1 MTPSHS
7 AALVAPSLDRTPSIS
22 VRLFHAYAWIARRE
36 LLACAVVLFLTL
48 AIRAALLPWDP
59 PPLPTIHDEF
69 SYLLAAD
76 TYASGRLANPPH
88 PLWQHFETE
97 HELMQPAYAS
107 KYPPLQGLVL
117 AFGEKFFGQPWVGVY
132 LSAGLMCA
140 AICWMLQGWVAANFA
155 FLGGILF
162 ALHCGIFGYW
172 MNSYWGGAVPAIGGA
187 LVLGALVRIWRRQ
200 QALHW
205 ITLAAGLAILMHSRP
220 WEGAVL
226 GLETVAVLAWAW
238 RKFPFDFRAKSLTA
252 AIPALLLLGLSLGAV
267 AYNNRRVAGSAL
279 LLPQALYDQQYIVAP
294 NFSLLPLRPAPV
306 YRHEMMR
313 RLFNDWYVDEWR
325 TTRGDLLNTFLE
337 RLSRAYDF
345 FFGLWPL
352 LIPPLIWP
360 YPLKTTEE
368 RVTALLLAGFLLA
381 AVFPLSGFQVH
392 YAAPI
397 AGLLYVRLLQT
408 LSRLNQWRPHGRPLG
423 PAVALVF
430 TTLFV
435 YQFALDVFILFRLG
449 VEVSP
454 FALARNAMA
463 QELAGMPGQQL
474 VFVRYAPDHRVHDEW
489 VWNRADID
497 KSQTVWARAMD
508 GSEDAALLRYYP
520 DRKAWLLEPDQQP
533 VKLVPYPGSP

>member
-7 AALVAPSLDRTPSIS
+7 AALVAPSLERTPSIS
-22 VRLFHAYAWIARRE
+22 ARLFRAYEWVARRE
-36 LLACAVVLFLTL
+36 MLACAAVLVLTL
-48 AIRAALLPWDP
+48 GIRAALLPWDP

-76 TYASGRLANPPH
+76 TYTSGRMANPPH
-88 PLWQHFETE
+88 PMWQHFETE

-107 KYPPLQGLVL
+107 KYPPMQGLVL
-117 AFGEKFFGQPWVGVY
+117 AVGEKFFGQPWIGVY

-140 AICWMLQGWVAANFA
+140 IICWMLQGWVSANFA

-187 LVLGALVRIWRRQ
+187 LVLGALVRIWRKQ
-200 QALHW
+200 QAVHW

-226 GLETVAVLAWAW
+226 GLEALAVLAWAW
-238 RKFPFDFRAKSLTA
+238 RKFPVDFRAKSLAA
-252 AIPALLLLGLSLGAV
+252 AIPALLILVLALGAV

-279 LLPQALYDQQYIVAP
+279 LLPQALYDKQYIVAP

-306 YRHEMMR
+306 YRHEAMR
-313 RLFNDWYVDEWR
+313 RLFADWYVDEWR
-325 TTRGDLLNTFLE
+325 TTRGDLVNTVLE
-337 RLSRAYDF
+337 RISKAYDF

-360 YPLKTTEE
+360 YPLKSPEE
-368 RVTALLLAGFLLA
+368 RVTVILLAGFLLVA
-381 AVFPLSGFQVH
+381 IFPLSGFQVH

-397 AGLLYVRLLQT
+397 AGLFYVRFLQT
-408 LSRLNQWRPHGRPLG
+408 LSRLNRWRPGGWSAG
-423 PAVALVF
+423 PALAAVF
-430 TTLFV
+430 TSLFV
-435 YQFALDVFILFRLG
+435 YQFALNVFILFRLG

-454 FALARNAMA
+454 FALARDAMV
-463 QELAGMPGQQL
+463 QDLAHRPGQQL
-474 VFVRYAPDHRVHDEW
+474 VLVRYAAEHRVHDEW

-508 GSEDAALLRYYP
+508 PAQDAELLRYYP
-520 DRKAWLLEPDQQP
+520 DRKVWLLEPDQQP
-533 VKLVPYPGSP
+533 IKLVPYPGSP